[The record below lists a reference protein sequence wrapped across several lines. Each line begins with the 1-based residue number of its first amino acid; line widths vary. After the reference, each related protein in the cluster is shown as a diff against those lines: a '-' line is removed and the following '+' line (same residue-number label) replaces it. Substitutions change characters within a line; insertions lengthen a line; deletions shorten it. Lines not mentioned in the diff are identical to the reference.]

1 MEPSPW
7 TLCSVLAENDEVQ
20 GQGSGPSLHSGPTV
34 LYPYSPRPLL
44 LFWGGG
50 EEHLR
55 LGRVLGFGSTAWL
68 EQVYGYLGGAYR
80 EMDEM
85 GS

>member
-1 MEPSPW
+1 MVRFKVKAAAPVY
-7 TLCSVLAENDEVQ
+7 TAA
-20 GQGSGPSLHSGPTV
+20 PTV
-34 LYPYSPRPLL
+34 LVTLTVLGLCCSS
-44 LFWGGG
+44 GGG
-50 EEHLR
+50 KEHLR